1 MNVFAC
7 ICLIKWSYKRDR
19 IMMCM
24 HAEIPLSMHLCM
36 TLNSE
41 CSKEIKKMLLL
52 PHKLQTVA
60 EFKILSC
67 NKIS

>member
-1 MNVFAC
+1 M
-7 ICLIKWSYKRDR
+7 CLHVYASSNEVTKEIELWCA
-19 IMMCM
+19 CM
-24 HAEIPLSMHLCM
+24 HAEIPLSMHTCM